1 MVTNDVAGRLEY
13 LWKVLVSEP
22 PKELVD
28 SENEEPT
35 EIDAYGPPTLLRSTG
50 VPILF
55 QPMSTSELSKYNF
68 MASGQPMVRDYDP
81 AKADEDPDLQKC
93 SILSWGFYFLQ
104 WVFSAM
110 CQCEVKENKT
120 INGLLEHC
128 KLRPISLPDPF
139 LLGCNLHGAY
149 PSIQDEW
156 EPNLILEP
164 DRVDNCRIYPHVT
177 IGLALSHPGKE
188 TSMLYGELV
197 ALVSAMRSRAIQ
209 PQVSDDEDEQE
220 ALFNENREDIKCMPR
235 EFANETRFPVLLL
248 SCPGPQHARYFYAC
262 MDGTRM
268 VIIQS
273 KLYSFE
279 NLGTA
284 PIQLFMRLAT
294 SQPLSEAG
302 RKD

>member
-28 SENEEPT
+28 SENEVSDIVLQRCEIDRIHHERCYSEMEVQEPT

-55 QPMSTSELSKYNF
+55 QPMSTSELSKYNI

-110 CQCEVKENKT
+110 CQHEVKENKT

-128 KLRPISLPDPF
+128 KLRPI
-139 LLGCNLHGAY
+139 
-149 PSIQDEW
+149 
-156 EPNLILEP
+156 
-164 DRVDNCRIYPHVT
+164 R
-177 IGLALSHPGKE
+177 
-188 TSMLYGELV
+188 
-197 ALVSAMRSRAIQ
+197 
-209 PQVSDDEDEQE
+209 
-220 ALFNENREDIKCMPR
+220 
-235 EFANETRFPVLLL
+235 
-248 SCPGPQHARYFYAC
+248 
-262 MDGTRM
+262 
-268 VIIQS
+268 
-273 KLYSFE
+273 
-279 NLGTA
+279 
-284 PIQLFMRLAT
+284 
-294 SQPLSEAG
+294 
-302 RKD
+302 